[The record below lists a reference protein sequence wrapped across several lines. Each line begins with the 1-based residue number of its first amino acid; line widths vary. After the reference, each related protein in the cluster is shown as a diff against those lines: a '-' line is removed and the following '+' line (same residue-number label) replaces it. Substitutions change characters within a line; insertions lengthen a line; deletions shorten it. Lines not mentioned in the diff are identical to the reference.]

1 MSTIDIIVGTVYGS
15 AMAAAESLEE
25 VLQAAGHE
33 VALHEEARL
42 AELNPAH
49 FWLVVTSTT
58 GQGELPADILPLFTE
73 LRDNS
78 GPLPQLRYA
87 IAALGDSSY
96 EHFCGAGQQ
105 FDALL
110 QELQAKPVIDML
122 KIDAGETLDP
132 EVPAVKWLQTFIAK
146 I

>member
-1 MSTIDIIVGTVYGS
+1 MATVDIIVGTVYGS
-15 AMAAAESLEE
+15 AMSAAESLEE
-25 VLQAAGHE
+25 ALMAAGHE
-33 VALHEEARL
+33 VVLHEEAAL
-42 AELNPAH
+42 VDLNPAH

-58 GQGELPADILPLFTE
+58 GQGELPADILPLFSE

-96 EHFCGAGQQ
+96 EHYCGGGQL
-105 FDALL
+105 FNDLL
-110 QELQAKPVIDML
+110 QELQATAVTEML
-122 KIDAGETLDP
+122 TIDASETLDP
-132 EVPAVKWLQTFIAK
+132 EEPAVKWLQEFIVK

>member
-1 MSTIDIIVGTVYGS
+1 MATVDIIVGTVYGS
-15 AMAAAESLEE
+15 AMSAAESLEE
-25 VLQAAGHE
+25 ALMAAGHE
-33 VALHEEARL
+33 VVLHEEAAL
-42 AELNPAH
+42 ADLNPEH

-58 GQGELPADILPLFTE
+58 GQGELPADILPLFSE

-96 EHFCGAGQQ
+96 EHYCGGGQL
-105 FDALL
+105 FNDLL
-110 QELQAKPVIDML
+110 QELQATAVTEML
-122 KIDAGETLDP
+122 TIDATETLDP
-132 EVPAVKWLQTFIAK
+132 EVPAVTWLKSFISK

>member
-1 MSTIDIIVGTVYGS
+1 MSAIDIIVGSVYGS

-25 VLQAAGHE
+25 ALIAAGHE
-33 VALHEEARL
+33 VELHEEAAL
-42 AELNPAH
+42 ADLKPEH

-58 GQGELPADILPLFTE
+58 GQGELPADILPLFSE

-96 EHFCGAGQQ
+96 DHFCGGGQQ
-105 FDALL
+105 FNELL
-110 QELQAKPVIDML
+110 QELQAQSVVDML
-122 KIDAGETLDP
+122 TVDASETLDP
-132 EVPAVKWLQTFIAK
+132 EVPALTWLKTFIAK